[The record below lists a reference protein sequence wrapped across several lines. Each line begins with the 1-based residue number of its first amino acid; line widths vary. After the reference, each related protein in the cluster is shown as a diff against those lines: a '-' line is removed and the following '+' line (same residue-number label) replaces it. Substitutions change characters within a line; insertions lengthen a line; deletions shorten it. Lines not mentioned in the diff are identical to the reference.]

1 MVAPIIGGVI
11 FLLENDADDD
21 DDEDE
26 EVADVLELD
35 LNAEGFF
42 ITGAFTLEEE
52 VVAILGGLAL
62 LVLPF
67 LLGGLALLPRLFC
80 AFDLPLDDDDADDD
94 EVNAGEEDLH
104 FRPEIAGAAPCG
116 LGGFTKSVGSNCC
129 CCCCCCCRLLDKSV
143 SLVDLLAG
151 FEALIWASDTGT

>member
-11 FLLENDADDD
+11 FLLENDADD
-21 DDEDE
+21 EDE
-26 EVADVLELD
+26 EEEEEAADVLEID

-42 ITGAFTLEEE
+42 ITGALTLEEE

-129 CCCCCCCRLLDKSV
+129 CCRLLDKSV